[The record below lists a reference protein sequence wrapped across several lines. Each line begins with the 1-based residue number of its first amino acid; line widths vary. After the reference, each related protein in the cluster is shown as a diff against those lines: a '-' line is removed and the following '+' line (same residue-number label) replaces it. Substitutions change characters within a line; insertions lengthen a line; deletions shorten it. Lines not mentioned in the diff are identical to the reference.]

1 MLTAAWGNQLA
12 LAQAGGVSPYETSS
26 GSSSASRHTVP
37 PVDDPWPDTSLRFGR
52 VQPGMLQ
59 DEPTNGAS
67 LDTAHRDT
75 WQFQVIP
82 FVWALELD
90 GNLTVEGLD
99 VSVDID
105 FGEIWDHLEFAGM
118 LQVRAQNDR
127 WILNF
132 DGFYAKLSAD
142 DDVDLRSDLSV
153 QLPFR
158 DFALPVGVDFD
169 ISIDI
174 DLAFAQFYLGYEVF
188 NQVLGEHAPGA
199 TGPRLIVAP
208 YGGVRYTY
216 WDTKVS
222 VRLREDVGPFVA
234 NQSFKFDQSEDWL
247 DLVLGV
253 DVALLNLGKFSIV
266 GRADIGGFDIGNG
279 SDLVWS
285 ATGLVG
291 YDLTPNVALVVGYH
305 VLDYDF
311 DTGRGLNAFKL
322 DAQLRGPVLAVRMVF

>member
-1 MLTAAWGNQLA
+1 MLG
-12 LAQAGGVSPYETSS
+12 
-26 GSSSASRHTVP
+26 
-37 PVDDPWPDTSLRFGR
+37 
-52 VQPGMLQ
+52 
-59 DEPTNGAS
+59 DEPTNGTPV
-67 LDTAHRDT
+67 DTALRDT
-75 WQFQVIP
+75 WQFQVTP

-90 GNLTVEGLD
+90 GNLTIEGLD

-105 FGEIWDHLEFAGM
+105 FGEIWDHLDFTGM

-127 WILNF
+127 WILNI

-142 DDVDLRSDLSV
+142 DGVDLQSDLSV

-158 DFALPVGVDFD
+158 DFNLPVDV
-169 ISIDI
+169 DI
-174 DLAFAQFYLGYEVF
+174 DLSLDIKLAFLQFYLGYEVF
-188 NQVLGEHAPGA
+188 NQVLGESTPGA

-216 WDTKVS
+216 WDTTAS
-222 VRLREDVGPFVA
+222 VRLKEDVGPFVA

-253 DVALLNLGKFSIV
+253 DVALLKLGKFSIV

-305 VLDYDF
+305 VLDYDYE
-311 DTGRGLNAFKL
+311 TGRGIHEFKL
-322 DAQLRGPVLAVRMVF
+322 DAQLRGPVLAVRIVF